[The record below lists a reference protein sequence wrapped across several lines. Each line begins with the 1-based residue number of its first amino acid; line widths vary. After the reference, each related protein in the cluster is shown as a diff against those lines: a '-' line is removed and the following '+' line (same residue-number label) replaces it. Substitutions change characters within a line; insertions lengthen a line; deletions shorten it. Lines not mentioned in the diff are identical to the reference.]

1 MLSAGSVSILGGK
14 KEGNTLQGVFHLS
27 LALVIELVLKGQHS
41 FVLECRILTA
51 MDRLRDALCS
61 DQLSNGAV
69 LELFFDNGAFKWRA
83 FDNSELA
90 LLPPDHVVGEM
101 LRYNCGQ
108 RHF

>member
-14 KEGNTLQGVFHLS
+14 KEGDTLQGVHELS
-27 LALVIELVLKGQHS
+27 LTLVTVHVLKGQHS
-41 FVLECRILTA
+41 VVLERRILTA
-51 MDRLRDALCS
+51 MDRLRDAMCS
-61 DQLSNGAV
+61 DQLSNGNV
-69 LELFFDNGAFKWRA
+69 LELFFDNGAFKWRT
-83 FDNSELA
+83 FDNPESA